1 MTATTP
7 TPASALVGLSQQRI
21 LDLARVFGVRL
32 RSTSA
37 TKKQLAQALGAQL
50 EGRLPALL
58 YEFGR
63 EELAATCKAHGLPA
77 ASSAR
82 RELIETLL
90 ASAGIDPTQAVPP
103 GTVHPHDGLPRAGQI
118 VRARHR
124 QWLVETVDEGEA
136 GESPRVALVC
146 LDDDDPG
153 RRLEVLWDLELGAQ
167 AIEPDK
173 RGLGRVDRL
182 DPPAHFG
189 AYLHALRWNAVSAAD
204 ATRFQAPFRAGIEH
218 MAHQLTPLMKALE
231 LPRANLFI
239 ADDVGLGKTIE
250 AGLVMQELILRQQAH
265 FVLISCP
272 ASICLQW
279 QGEMRRRFGLHFEV
293 MTRAFVAH
301 RRRQRG
307 FGVNPWATHHRFIVS
322 HALLRRPEYREPLLM
337 ELRGDLAKK
346 SLFVL
351 DEAHVAAPATRS
363 RYAVDSEITTTV
375 RELARY
381 FDNRLFLSATPH
393 NGHSNSFSALLEI
406 LDPIRFTRVY
416 IAECSCE
423 WQNRFLDRALLVPT
437 IGNDPEL
444 AFFQERP

>member
-1 MTATTP
+1 MTATGP
-7 TPASALVGLSQQRI
+7 TLSSVLAVLTQQRI

-37 TKKQLAQALGAQL
+37 SKRHLAQALGSQL
-50 EGRLPALL
+50 DGQLPAVLREL
-58 YEFGR
+58 GR
-63 EELAATCKAHGLPA
+63 EELAAACQAHGLPA
-77 ASSAR
+77 ELPAR
-82 RELIETLL
+82 RDTIAALL
-90 ASAGIDPTQAVPP
+90 RAAGLDPSEAAPATPAHHH
-103 GTVHPHDGLPRAGQI
+103 TGLPRPGQI

-124 QWLVETVDEGEA
+124 QWLVEAIHQGGPA
-136 GESPRVALVC
+136 ESARVALVC

-153 RRLEVLWDLELGAQ
+153 RRLEVLWDLELSAQ
-167 AIEPDK
+167 AIEPEK
-173 RGLGRVDRL
+173 RGLGPADRL
-182 DPPAHFG
+182 DPPEHFG
-189 AYLHALRWNAVSAAD
+189 AYLHALRWNVVSAAD

-265 FVLISCP
+265 LVLICCP

-293 MTRAFVAH
+293 MTRAFVAR

-322 HALLRRPEYREPLLM
+322 HALIRRPEYREPLLQLLG
-337 ELRGDLAKK
+337 ERAQK

-351 DEAHVAAPATRS
+351 DEAHAAAPATRS
-363 RYAVDSEITTTV
+363 RYAVDSEITATI
-375 RELARY
+375 RDLAPR

-393 NGHSNSFSALLEI
+393 NGRTASA
-406 LDPIRFTRVY
+406 P
-416 IAECSCE
+416 CSKSWTPC
-423 WQNRFLDRALLVPT
+423 DSRAACRWRARATSP
-437 IGNDPEL
+437 
-444 AFFQERP
+444 R